1 MLVPGKKLLYKFP
14 IALKQGLRHPQ
25 KQKKILLLGFMALG
39 IATLGIKQEL
49 VKAQG
54 VKTTNQ
60 QIS

>member
-39 IATLGIKQEL
+39 IATLEP
-49 VKAQG
+49 
-54 VKTTNQ
+54 
-60 QIS
+60 